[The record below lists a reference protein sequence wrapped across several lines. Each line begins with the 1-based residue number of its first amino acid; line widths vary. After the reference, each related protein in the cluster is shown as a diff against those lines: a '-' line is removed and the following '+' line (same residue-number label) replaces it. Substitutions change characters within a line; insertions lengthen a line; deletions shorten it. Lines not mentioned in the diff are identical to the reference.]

1 MQTLND
7 VFLNISA
14 AFMKKARLLNP
25 REDIQTCPN
34 CYLVFLLEV
43 VFWIPLLTPTPET
56 QIQRSR
62 PQGVYF
68 LHHSIIILHLPPFQK
83 HLGFDSVQ
91 FFCVQLPR
99 WIENTETE
107 GCN

>member
-25 REDIQTCPN
+25 REDMQTCPN

-43 VFWIPLLTPTPET
+43 VFWIPLLTPDTDTEKQT
-56 QIQRSR
+56 SR
-62 PQGVYF
+62 GLFPSPQHYNPSPSAF
-68 LHHSIIILHLPPFQK
+68 SKAFR
-83 HLGFDSVQ
+83 F
-91 FFCVQLPR
+91 
-99 WIENTETE
+99 
-107 GCN
+107 